1 MATSKKKNGRLEIGE
16 LYQWQPK
23 NRDSDY
29 KLTTLYTMY
38 LGDKHNLFTP
48 GFEDYFGMDEAIVPF
63 EVYRGRGNG
72 DTQYRILTT
81 SGKIGWISIDDS
93 FVDDWNKVTKPL

>member
-23 NRDSDY
+23 QPTIANE
-29 KLTTLYTMY
+29 YTMY
-38 LGDKHNLFTP
+38 LGNKENVFVT
-48 GFEDYFGMDEAIVPF
+48 GFENHFGMDEAIVLL